1 MSWRRPGNS
10 ERSNGSALLARSLL
24 ALCIGG
30 SCCITAL
37 AAAHET
43 SRPKRAGK
51 AVRGAPPSQDPE
63 REGPLPWYG
72 WETLLSDAVSISML
86 LVAAE
91 SDEGPV
97 AVIGLGIYALG
108 GPAIHFGQGETLN
121 GLGSVGLRLGLPAI
135 GGLIGA
141 QVSDG
146 CRGYECFE
154 GAGYGILLGMG
165 AAVVLD
171 AALLGYRSDD
181 VSVTARRVVPTLSLA
196 GGRSTLGLAGTF

>member
-1 MSWRRPGNS
+1 V
-10 ERSNGSALLARSLL
+10 LLARSLL
-24 ALCIGG
+24 ALGIGG
-30 SCCITAL
+30 SCCITTR

-43 SRPKRAGK
+43 SLPKRPVEAEP
-51 AVRGAPPSQDPE
+51 GASPSQDPE
-63 REGPLPWYG
+63 RDEPLPWYG
-72 WETLLSDAVSISML
+72 WETLLIDAASISML
-86 LVAAE
+86 VVAAE

-108 GPAIHFGQGETLN
+108 GPAIHFGHGEALN
-121 GLGSVGLRLGLPAI
+121 GIGSLGLRLGLPAI

-141 QVSDG
+141 QVAQVSEG

-171 AALLGYRSDD
+171 AALLGYRRSDD
-181 VSVTARRVVPTLSLA
+181 VSVTSRRVVPTLSLA